1 MDRDGECVVCS
12 RVGDVERRL
21 KCVLCGSLVHKH
33 CDSNYSARVFQDKSY
48 VCQGCCHVEKA
59 WDNEEFSY
67 EEYDEKDETGKA
79 WTSGEKK
86 KAMRLKRKGKE
97 VSKKKHKN
105 IEVVDLSSDEEF
117 DSDDDD
123 DDQDGDVVVYSD
135 DSDNDECSG
144 STNDDIPKVTLSYQ
158 TFMSALNKVKRNNEI
173 LKTPSK
179 SPKLPTSSA
188 SSRSSSEK
196 LSPDDCEDVIF
207 LD

>member
-97 VSKKKHKN
+97 VAKKKHKN

-123 DDQDGDVVVYSD
+123 DQDGDV
-135 DSDNDECSG
+135 
-144 STNDDIPKVTLSYQ
+144 PKVTLSYQ
-158 TFMSALNKVKRNNEI
+158 TFMSALNKVRRNNEI

-179 SPKLPTSSA
+179 
-188 SSRSSSEK
+188 
-196 LSPDDCEDVIF
+196 
-207 LD
+207 

>member
-86 KAMRLKRKGKE
+86 KAMRMMMIKM
-97 VSKKKHKN
+97 
-105 IEVVDLSSDEEF
+105 
-117 DSDDDD
+117 
-123 DDQDGDVVVYSD
+123 
-135 DSDNDECSG
+135 
-144 STNDDIPKVTLSYQ
+144 VTLLCTQ
-158 TFMSALNKVKRNNEI
+158 TTQIMMNVQVLQMM
-173 LKTPSK
+173 
-179 SPKLPTSSA
+179 
-188 SSRSSSEK
+188 
-196 LSPDDCEDVIF
+196 IF
-207 LD
+207 